1 MRDILFY
8 QPVTVVS
15 AIPILHTLDRMAK
28 TVQIKLKSDAMNPV
42 DVSME
47 GEQAGILE
55 VQSTNVL
62 LVSIP
67 PKVVVGANTKI
78 LVFCKSEI
86 LESINGTPTLIRN
99 TFGDNIS
106 YASDVEDAIQ
116 RAMRY
121 LHRTDGGGL
130 MSLRRGNLSIP
141 AVQTKISIALSRLNR
156 AASSLKLTGAK
167 VESAKL
173 LSVKQ
178 VTPYEATSRYGSAL
192 QDVGNRPRIVAYI
205 SMKVSGTAT
214 PVVASTVV

>member
-1 MRDILFY
+1 MRDLLFY
-8 QPVTVVS
+8 QPVTVVT
-15 AIPILHTLDRMAK
+15 AFPILNTLDRMAK
-28 TVQIKLKSDAMNPV
+28 TVQIKLKADAV
-42 DVSME
+42 DPIDVTME

-62 LVSIP
+62 LVKIP
-67 PKVVVGANTKI
+67 SKVVVGANTKI
-78 LVFCKSEI
+78 LVFCRSKI
-86 LESINGTPTLIRN
+86 LESINGTPTLIRT

-106 YASDVEDAIQ
+106 YANDVEDAVQ

-130 MSLRRGNLSIP
+130 MSLRKGNLSIP
-141 AVQTKISIALSRLNR
+141 AVQTKISIALSRLNK
-156 AASSLKLTGAK
+156 AAASLKLTGAK

-178 VTPYEATSRYGSAL
+178 VTPYEATERYGSSL
-192 QDVGNRPRIVAYI
+192 QDIGNRPRIVAYI
-205 SMKVSGTAT
+205 SMRVSGTAT

>member
-15 AIPILHTLDRMAK
+15 AVPILHTLDRMAK
-28 TVQIKLKSDAMNPV
+28 TVQIKLKSDALNPV
-42 DVSME
+42 DVSMD

-55 VQSTNVL
+55 VQGTSVL
-62 LVSIP
+62 LVNFSS
-67 PKVVVGANTKI
+67 KVVVGPTTKI
-78 LVFCKSEI
+78 LVFCRSE
-86 LESINGTPTLIRN
+86 LQEAINGSPTLVRT

-106 YASDVEDAIQ
+106 YANDLEDAIQ

-130 MSLRRGNLSIP
+130 MSLRKGNLSIP
-141 AVQTKISIALSRLNR
+141 AVQTKISIALSRLNS
-156 AASSLKLTGAK
+156 AASSLKVTGAK

-173 LSVKQ
+173 MSVKQ
-178 VTPYEATSRYGSAL
+178 VTPSEATERYGSSL
-192 QDVGNRPRIVAYI
+192 QDIGNRPRIVAYI
-205 SMKVSGTAT
+205 SMKVSGIST